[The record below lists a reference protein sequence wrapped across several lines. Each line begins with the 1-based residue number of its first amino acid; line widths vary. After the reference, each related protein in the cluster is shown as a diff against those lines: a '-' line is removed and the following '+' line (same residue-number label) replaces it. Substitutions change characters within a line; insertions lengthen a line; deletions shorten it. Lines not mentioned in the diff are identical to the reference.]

1 MLTGRQTL
9 ALFGVLAA
17 LVGLAAWR
25 LVAKDP
31 VVSGTG
37 PTAAPSVTAP
47 ATVSAPIVTP
57 STTVAVSASTA
68 PKAPAGADGGALVVA
83 LASTDPFV
91 RRKAIDDAVAAKD
104 VGALAELYRVDL
116 AANGY
121 VAAAA
126 IDGVGKLA
134 ALLPM
139 AERKEAI
146 RTLDRWLRAESVRDA
161 KEAVGNAS
169 IAVDALGETKS
180 KDAVPP
186 LMDALDGG
194 KLPLHV
200 QTRIVQVLDTL
211 DDPRAA
217 PSVQRFLARVEV
229 EAKKLTDASD
239 ALERELLTE
248 AKAAAD
254 AVLARW
260 VH

>member
-1 MLTGRQTL
+1 MLTGRQTF

-31 VVSGTG
+31 VVSVTG
-37 PTAAPSVTAP
+37 PTAAPSVTTP
-47 ATVSAPIVTP
+47 AIASSPTVTP
-57 STTVAVSASTA
+57 PTTVAVIASTA
-68 PKAPAGADGGALVVA
+68 PLAPASAHSGALVVA

-180 KDAVPP
+180 KDAVTP

-217 PSVQRFLARVEV
+217 PSVQRFLVRVEA

>member
-1 MLTGRQTL
+1 
-9 ALFGVLAA
+9 
-17 LVGLAAWR
+17 
-25 LVAKDP
+25 
-31 VVSGTG
+31 
-37 PTAAPSVTAP
+37 
-47 ATVSAPIVTP
+47 
-57 STTVAVSASTA
+57 
-68 PKAPAGADGGALVVA
+68 VA

-91 RRKAIDDAVAAKD
+91 RRKAIEDAVVAKD
-104 VGALAELYRVDL
+104 VTALAELYQVDL

-146 RTLDRWLRAESVRDA
+146 RTLDRWLRAESQRDA

-180 KDAVPP
+180 KDAVTP
-186 LMDALDGG
+186 LIDALDGG
-194 KLPLHV
+194 RLPLHV
-200 QTRIVQVLDTL
+200 QTRIVEVLGTL

-217 PSVQRFLARVEV
+217 PSVQRFLSRVEA

-248 AKAAAD
+248 AKAAGD
-254 AVLARW
+254 AALARW
-260 VH
+260 SH